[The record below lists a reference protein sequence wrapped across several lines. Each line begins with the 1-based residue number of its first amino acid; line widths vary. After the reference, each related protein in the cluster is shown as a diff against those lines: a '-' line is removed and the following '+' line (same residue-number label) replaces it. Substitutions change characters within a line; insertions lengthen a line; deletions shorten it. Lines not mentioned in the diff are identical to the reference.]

1 MLCVACGGGTSEN
14 ADEGEFGDF
23 DGYEY
28 VDSLEVVEP
37 IYQYGIDITQY
48 TTETTTIQPG
58 ETVGKILSR
67 YGIYAGKVS
76 RLESKAKDVF
86 PLKKIKA
93 GATYTTFIRTVSDS
107 LGERDVLEYVVFP
120 TSKTKFAKMSFIGD
134 SVHIIKDSLPITI
147 KRQCA
152 RAEIKSSLWGA
163 IMAENMPYALADEVE
178 DIFKWSVDFFGVQE
192 GDSFA
197 VIYDEKFTNDT
208 VSAGIGRIY
217 GAYFKKGKKTIYAIP
232 YADENGRLTYW
243 DYDGTTMKKQML
255 QAPLKYTRISSKF
268 THKRLHP
275 VYRVYRPHLGVDYAA
290 PMGTPVHTVADG
302 TVIKAGWGGGGG
314 NTIYIKHAGGLQTGY
329 LHLKSFAKGI
339 KVGAK
344 VTQGQTIGYVGST
357 GTSTGPH
364 LDYRIWQ
371 NGTPIDPL
379 KVTQQPQEPMNKKYR
394 ADFELIRD
402 RIISELEGTAPD
414 GDRVTED
421 ELFRRKP
428 AAKPVA
434 DSTAVADK
442 AEVAKEGATNEG
454 AAKEATTKEAA
465 KEQPAKAKATK

>member
-58 ETVGKILSR
+58 EIVGKILSR

-86 PLKKIKA
+86 PLEKIKA

-120 TSKTKFAKMSFIGD
+120 ITKTKYAKMSFLGD
-134 SVHIIKDSLPITI
+134 SVHIVKDSLPITI

-163 IMAENMPYALADEVE
+163 IMAENMPNALAAEVE
-178 DIFKWSVDFFGVQE
+178 GLFKWSVDFFGVQE

-232 YADENGRLTYW
+232 YADENGRLKYW
-243 DYDGTTMKKQML
+243 DYDGATMKKQML
-255 QAPLKYTRISSKF
+255 QAPLTYTRISSKF

>member
-1 MLCVACGGGTSEN
+1 MKRFFLYSAAMLAMLCVACGGNSSEN
-14 ADEGEFGDF
+14 GGDEGEFGDF
-23 DGYEY
+23 DGFEY
-28 VDSLEVVEP
+28 VDSLEVAEP
-37 IYQYGIDITQY
+37 EYLYGIDITKY
-48 TTETTTIQPG
+48 TVTENTIRSG
-58 ETVGKILSR
+58 ETVGGILSR
-67 YGIYAGKVS
+67 YGISARKVD
-76 RLESKAKDVF
+76 RLSKKAENIF
-86 PLKKIKA
+86 PLNKIKA
-93 GATYTTFIRTVSDS
+93 DAKYTTFIRTISDS
-107 LGERDVLEYVVFP
+107 LGERDVLDYVVYP
-120 TSKTKFAKMSFIGD
+120 ISKTKYATMAFIGD
-134 SVHIIKDSLPITI
+134 SVHVTRDSLPIII

-152 RAEIKSSLWGA
+152 RAEITSSLWGA
-163 IMAENMPYALADEVE
+163 IMAQNMPYALADEVE

-192 GDSFA
+192 GDSFG
-197 VIYDEKFTNDT
+197 VVYDEKFTNDS
-208 VSAGIGRIY
+208 VSVGIGRIY
-217 GAYFKKGKKTIYAIP
+217 GAFFKKGKKTIYAIP

-243 DYDGTTMKKQML
+243 DYEGKSMKKQML

-268 THKRLHP
+268 TRKRLHP

-402 RIISELEGTAPD
+402 RIISELEGTAPED
-414 GDRVTED
+414 DRVTED

-428 AAKPVA
+428 APKPVEQTPAA
-434 DSTAVADK
+434 DSTAVAPK
-442 AEVAKEGATNEG
+442 AEQTTTAK
-454 AAKEATTKEAA
+454 
-465 KEQPAKAKATK
+465 Q